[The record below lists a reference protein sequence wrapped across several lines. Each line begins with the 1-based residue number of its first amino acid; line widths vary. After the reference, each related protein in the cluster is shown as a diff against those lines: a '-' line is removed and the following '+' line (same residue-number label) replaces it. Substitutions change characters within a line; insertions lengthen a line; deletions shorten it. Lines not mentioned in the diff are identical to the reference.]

1 MVIGTGFG
9 TGRGGTQMCTGKNAG
24 MSFCQPKRDIVDT
37 TFHASCVDGQISAK
51 GSALPTLWEEQV
63 RAGVKGCRN
72 STWADIEV
80 GTHVCLGI
88 INAPA

>member
-37 TFHASCVDGQISAK
+37 TFHASVKTGLSARVQMPL
-51 GSALPTLWEEQV
+51 ATP
-63 RAGVKGCRN
+63 
-72 STWADIEV
+72 
-80 GTHVCLGI
+80 
-88 INAPA
+88 